1 LVYFPLGRETSLE
14 LRGTPAGT
22 SGDFENLSGLNNT
35 HIGFTYHLERP
46 DIVFTLGA
54 GLPTGKK
61 KLTQEQFETSILI
74 SNQVFGF
81 NVPNFGEGMSV
92 DVGGVW
98 AIPLSDDVVTG
109 LGAAYHYRGGFDAL
123 EGYDEYDPGDE
134 FLATGGFD
142 FRLAE
147 ATTLSTDL
155 SFTSYSRDK
164 LGDEEV
170 FASGGRFVASIQFA
184 KAFGENEL
192 WAMARFR
199 SKGKGQIALG
209 GILTSEDEKT
219 EPNQFDVQGSYSIR
233 TSDQIIV
240 TLMLEGRAYEE
251 TVAPISG
258 VNMFGFGLAPQLSI
272 SSRVNL
278 RLSLMYRFGT
288 MRDSRSINGL
298 EIGAGVVL

>member
-1 LVYFPLGRETSLE
+1 
-14 LRGTPAGT
+14 
-22 SGDFENLSGLNNT
+22 
-35 HIGFTYHLERP
+35 
-46 DIVFTLGA
+46 
-54 GLPTGKK
+54 
-61 KLTQEQFETSILI
+61 
-74 SNQVFGF
+74 
-81 NVPNFGEGMSV
+81 
-92 DVGGVW
+92 
-98 AIPLSDDVVTG
+98 
-109 LGAAYHYRGGFDAL
+109 
-123 EGYDEYDPGDE
+123 
-134 FLATGGFD
+134 
-142 FRLAE
+142 
-147 ATTLSTDL
+147 
-155 SFTSYSRDK
+155 
-164 LGDEEV
+164 
-170 FASGGRFVASIQFA
+170 
-184 KAFGENEL
+184 
-192 WAMARFR
+192 MARFR